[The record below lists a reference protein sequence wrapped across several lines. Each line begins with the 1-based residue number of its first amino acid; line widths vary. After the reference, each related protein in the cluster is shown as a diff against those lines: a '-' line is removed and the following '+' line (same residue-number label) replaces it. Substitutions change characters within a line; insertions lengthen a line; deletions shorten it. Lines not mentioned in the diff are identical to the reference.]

1 MRLYH
6 GSNMAITDIDLSRCR
21 PNKDFGL
28 GFYLSPDKT
37 AAEKM
42 AHRTVKR
49 FGGSPYVMTYDF
61 NDADLERFTLRRFE
75 KPSVEWAMFVMAN
88 RRGVIDAQEH
98 NLDNKFDVVVGPIAN
113 DDLALLFRQFSRGLL
128 TVEMLMREMQY
139 KELTV
144 QYSFHTQQVVSLLKL
159 IEVNHFD

>member
-28 GFYLSPDKT
+28 GFYLSPEKT
-37 AAEKM
+37 AAERM
-42 AHRTVKR
+42 AYRTVKR

-61 NDADLERFTLRRFE
+61 NDVELGRLALRRFE

-144 QYSFHTQQVVSLLKL
+144 QYSVHTQQAVSLLEL
-159 IEVNHFD
+159 IEVNHVD

>member
-6 GSNMAITDIDLSRCR
+6 GSNMPITGIDLSRCR
-21 PNKDFGL
+21 PNKDFGS

-49 FGGSPYVMTYDF
+49 FGGSPHVMTYEFDET
-61 NDADLERFTLRRFE
+61 DMGSLVLRRFE
-75 KPSVEWAMFVMAN
+75 KPSVEWALFVMAN
-88 RRGVIDAQEH
+88 RRGGADAQEH
-98 NLDNKFDVVVGPIAN
+98 NLDNKFDIVVGPIAN
-113 DDLALLFRQFSRGLL
+113 DDLALLFRQFTRGLL

-144 QYSFHTQQVVSLLKL
+144 QYSFHTQQSVSLLKL
-159 IEVNHFD
+159 IEVNHVD

>member
-1 MRLYH
+1 MRLHH

-75 KPSVEWAMFVMAN
+75 KPTVEWAMFVMAN
-88 RRGVIDAQEH
+88 RRGVLDAQEH

-159 IEVNHFD
+159 IEVNHVD

>member
-75 KPSVEWAMFVMAN
+75 KPTVEWAMFVMAN

-113 DDLALLFRQFSRGLL
+113 DDLALLFRQFSGGLL

-144 QYSFHTQQVVSLLKL
+144 QYSVHTQQAVSLLEL
-159 IEVNHFD
+159 IEVNHVD

>member
-6 GSNMAITDIDLSRCR
+6 GSNMAITDINLSRCR

-28 GFYLSPDKT
+28 GFYLSPEKT
-37 AAEKM
+37 AAERM
-42 AHRTVKR
+42 AYRTVKR

-61 NDADLERFTLRRFE
+61 NDMELGRLALRRFD

-98 NLDNKFDVVVGPIAN
+98 NLDSKFDVVVGPIAN

-128 TVEMLMREMQY
+128 TVEMLMREM
-139 KELTV
+139 
-144 QYSFHTQQVVSLLKL
+144 
-159 IEVNHFD
+159 

>member
-28 GFYLSPDKT
+28 GFYLSPEKT
-37 AAEKM
+37 AAERM
-42 AHRTVKR
+42 AYRTVKR

-61 NDADLERFTLRRFE
+61 NDADLECFTLRRFE

-98 NLDNKFDVVVGPIAN
+98 NLDSKFDVVVGPIAN

-128 TVEMLMREMQY
+128 TAEMLMREMQY

-144 QYSFHTQQVVSLLKL
+144 QYSFHTQQAVSLLKL
-159 IEVNHFD
+159 IEVSHVD

>member
-61 NDADLERFTLRRFE
+61 NDADLECFTLRRFD
-75 KPSVEWAMFVMAN
+75 KPTVEWAMFVMVN

-144 QYSFHTQQVVSLLKL
+144 QYSFHTRQAVSLLKL
-159 IEVNHFD
+159 IEVNHVD

>member
-139 KELTV
+139 KELTI
-144 QYSFHTQQVVSLLKL
+144 QYSFHTQQTVSLLKL
-159 IEVNHFD
+159 IEVNHVD

>member
-75 KPSVEWAMFVMAN
+75 KPTVEWAMFVMAN

-128 TVEMLMREMQY
+128 TVEMLMHEMQY

-144 QYSFHTQQVVSLLKL
+144 QYSFHTRQAVSLLKL
-159 IEVNHFD
+159 IEVNHVD

>member
-75 KPSVEWAMFVMAN
+75 KPTVEWAMFVMAN
-88 RRGVIDAQEH
+88 RRGVIGAQEH
-98 NLDNKFDVVVGPIAN
+98 NLDNKFDIVIGPIAN
-113 DDLALLFRQFSRGLL
+113 DDLALLFRQFS
-128 TVEMLMREMQY
+128 
-139 KELTV
+139 
-144 QYSFHTQQVVSLLKL
+144 
-159 IEVNHFD
+159 

>member
-61 NDADLERFTLRRFE
+61 NDADLERFTLRRFD
-75 KPSVEWAMFVMAN
+75 KPTVEWAMFVMVN

-144 QYSFHTQQVVSLLKL
+144 QYSFHTRQAVSLLKL
-159 IEVNHFD
+159 IEVNHVD

>member
-1 MRLYH
+1 MRLHH
-6 GSNMAITDIDLSRCR
+6 GSNMAIIDIDLSRCR

-75 KPSVEWAMFVMAN
+75 KPTVEWAMFVMAN

-98 NLDNKFDVVVGPIAN
+98 NLDSKFDVVVGPIAN

-144 QYSFHTQQVVSLLKL
+144 QYSFHTQQAVSLLKL
-159 IEVNHFD
+159 IEVNHVD

>member
-1 MRLYH
+1 
-6 GSNMAITDIDLSRCR
+6 MAITDIDLSRCR

-61 NDADLERFTLRRFE
+61 NDADFECFTLRRFE

-88 RRGVIDAQEH
+88 RRGVIDVQEH

-139 KELTV
+139 KELTI

-159 IEVNHFD
+159 IEVNHVD

>member
-1 MRLYH
+1 MRLHH

-61 NDADLERFTLRRFE
+61 NDAALERFTLRRFE
-75 KPSVEWAMFVMAN
+75 KPTVEWAMFVMAN
-88 RRGVIDAQEH
+88 RRGVIDAREH

-144 QYSFHTQQVVSLLKL
+144 QYSFHTQQTVSLLKL
-159 IEVNHFD
+159 IEVNHVD

>member
-75 KPSVEWAMFVMAN
+75 KPTVEWAMFVMAN

-144 QYSFHTQQVVSLLKL
+144 QYSVHTQQAVSLLEL
-159 IEVNHFD
+159 IEVNHVD

>member
-1 MRLYH
+1 
-6 GSNMAITDIDLSRCR
+6 
-21 PNKDFGL
+21 
-28 GFYLSPDKT
+28 
-37 AAEKM
+37 
-42 AHRTVKR
+42 
-49 FGGSPYVMTYDF
+49 MTYDF
-61 NDADLERFTLRRFE
+61 NDADLDRFTLRRFE
-75 KPSVEWAMFVMAN
+75 KPTVEWAMFVMAN

-144 QYSFHTQQVVSLLKL
+144 QYSFHTQQAVSLLKL
-159 IEVNHFD
+159 IEVNHVD

>member
-28 GFYLSPDKT
+28 GFYLSPEKT
-37 AAEKM
+37 AAERM
-42 AHRTVKR
+42 AYRTVKR

-61 NDADLERFTLRRFE
+61 NDMELGRLALRLFD

-88 RRGVIDAQEH
+88 RRGVIDAH

-144 QYSFHTQQVVSLLKL
+144 QYSFHTQQAVSLLKL
-159 IEVNHFD
+159 IEVNHVD

>member
-1 MRLYH
+1 
-6 GSNMAITDIDLSRCR
+6 MA
-21 PNKDFGL
+21 
-28 GFYLSPDKT
+28 Y
-37 AAEKM
+37 
-42 AHRTVKR
+42 RTVKR

-61 NDADLERFTLRRFE
+61 NDMELGRLALRLFD

-128 TVEMLMREMQY
+128 TVEMLMREM
-139 KELTV
+139 
-144 QYSFHTQQVVSLLKL
+144 
-159 IEVNHFD
+159 

>member
-1 MRLYH
+1 MT
-6 GSNMAITDIDLSRCR
+6 ITDIDLSRCR

-88 RRGVIDAQEH
+88 RRGVIDVQEH

-144 QYSFHTQQVVSLLKL
+144 QYSFHTHQAVSLLKF
-159 IEVNHFD
+159 IEVNHAD

>member
-75 KPSVEWAMFVMAN
+75 KPTVEWAMFVMAN
-88 RRGVIDAQEH
+88 RRGVIGAQEH
-98 NLDNKFDVVVGPIAN
+98 NLDNKFDIVIGPIAN

-144 QYSFHTQQVVSLLKL
+144 QYSVHTQQAVSLLKL
-159 IEVNHFD
+159 IEVNHVD

>member
-1 MRLYH
+1 
-6 GSNMAITDIDLSRCR
+6 MAITDIDLSRCR

-61 NDADLERFTLRRFE
+61 NDADLERFTLRLFE

-128 TVEMLMREMQY
+128 TVEMLMRAMQY
-139 KELTV
+139 KELTI

-159 IEVNHFD
+159 IEVNHVD

>member
-1 MRLYH
+1 MRLHH

-75 KPSVEWAMFVMAN
+75 KPTVEWAMFVMAN

-144 QYSFHTQQVVSLLKL
+144 QYSFHTQQAVSLLKL
-159 IEVNHFD
+159 IEVNHVD

>member
-139 KELTV
+139 KELTI

-159 IEVNHFD
+159 IEVNHVD

>member
-75 KPSVEWAMFVMAN
+75 KSSVEWAMFVMAN

-113 DDLALLFRQFSRGLL
+113 DDLALLFRQFSRRLL

-139 KELTV
+139 KELTI
-144 QYSFHTQQVVSLLKL
+144 QYSFHTQQTVSLLKL
-159 IEVNHFD
+159 IEVNHVD